1 MIAVLGKMK
10 VLLREIPDYLKDRST
25 IITQVMFVSIFA
37 LVFINI
43 YSPFNASSWFE
54 VGRIEFF
61 FYSSAFILSGMLII
75 VLSKLIFI
83 LLTGRIRFTYLLF
96 GIWHLMEIVLLAVG
110 YLIVDLSL
118 LKSGAELVE
127 RFTGL
132 LFITLL
138 VLAIPYS
145 LSWLG
150 LSLKDKRIKLA
161 GLMENTSQ
169 EFRERKMVTFRDETE
184 KLRFSIKSRDI
195 LFVESTDNYVTVHTN
210 EKGKLRKIMLRNTMK
225 RLEKE
230 LEGTMIQRCHR
241 SFMVNFE
248 NIKLVKLISTNLYIY
263 IDFPEEIRI
272 PVSRTYAEHVHE
284 FLNRVSL

>member
-1 MIAVLGKMK
+1 MK
-10 VLLREIPDYLKDRST
+10 RINLEIPEYLKDKST

-75 VLSKLIFI
+75 VVSKLIFV
-83 LLTGRIRFTYLLF
+83 LVAGRIRFTYLLF
-96 GIWHLMEIVLLAVG
+96 GIWHLMEIVLLAVV
-110 YLIVDLSL
+110 YLVGDLYL

-127 RFTGL
+127 RFMDL

-145 LSWLG
+145 LSWLW
-150 LSLKDKRIKLA
+150 LSLKDKRTKLEN
-161 GLMENTSQ
+161 LTKNTSL
-169 EFRERKMVTFRDETE
+169 EFREHQMITFRDETE
-184 KLRFSIKSRDI
+184 KLRFSVQSRDI
-195 LFVESTDNYVTVHTN
+195 LYVESTDNYVTVHTN
-210 EKGKLRKIMLRNTMK
+210 EKGKIKKIMLRNTMK

-230 LEGTMIQRCHR
+230 LEGTLIQRCHR
-241 SFMVNFE
+241 SYMVNFQ

-263 IDFPEEIRI
+263 LDFTEEIRI

>member
-1 MIAVLGKMK
+1 MSVLFG
-10 VLLREIPDYLKDRST
+10 EIPDYIKDKST
-25 IITQVMFVSIFA
+25 MITQVIFVSIFA

-75 VLSKLIFI
+75 VVSKLIFVI
-83 LLTGRIRFTYLLF
+83 LARRIKVTYLGF
-96 GIWHLMEIVLLAVG
+96 GLWNLMEIVLLAVG
-110 YLIVDLSL
+110 YLVVDLVL
-118 LKSGAELVE
+118 LKSGAELIE

-138 VLAIPYS
+138 TLAIPYS
-145 LSWLG
+145 LSWLW
-150 LSLKDKRIKLA
+150 LSLKDKRTKLEN
-161 GLMENTSQ
+161 LTVNTSL
-169 EFRERKMVTFRDETE
+169 EFKEKQMISFRDEAE
-184 KLRFSIKSRDI
+184 KLRFSIKSGDI
-195 LFVESTDNYVTVHTN
+195 LFVESTDNYVTVHTI
-210 EKGKLRKIMLRNTMK
+210 EKGKIKKIMLRNTMK

-230 LEGTMIQRCHR
+230 LEGTLIQRCHR
-241 SFMVNFE
+241 SYMVNFE

-263 IDFPEEIRI
+263 MDFTEEIRI

>member
-1 MIAVLGKMK
+1 MGKIK
-10 VLLREIPDYLKDRST
+10 IILREIPDYVIDKST
-25 IITQVMFVSIFA
+25 ITSQVMFVSIFA

-61 FYSSAFILSGMLII
+61 FYSSAFILFGMLII
-75 VLSKLIFI
+75 VISKLLFFLIA
-83 LLTGRIRFTYLLF
+83 RRRKFTYLLF
-96 GIWHLMEIVLLAVG
+96 GIWHVMEVLLLAVT
-110 YLIVDLSL
+110 YLVVDLVMLNSE
-118 LKSGAELVE
+118 AELVE
-127 RFTGL
+127 RFTSL

-145 LSWLG
+145 LSWLWI
-150 LSLKDKRIKLA
+150 SLKDKREKLE
-161 GLMENTSQ
+161 GHTQDTST
-169 EFRERKMVTFRDETE
+169 EFRERKMITFRDETD
-184 KLRFSIKSRDI
+184 KLRFSIKSQDI
-195 LFVESTDNYVTVHTN
+195 LYVESTDNYVTVHTV
-210 EKGKLRKIMLRNTMK
+210 EKGKIKKIMLRNTMK

-230 LEGTMIQRCHR
+230 LEGTLIQRCHR
-241 SFMVNFE
+241 SYMVNFE

-263 IDFPEEIRI
+263 MDYADEIRI

>member
-1 MIAVLGKMK
+1 MKAV
-10 VLLREIPDYLKDRST
+10 LREIPEYLKDKST

-43 YSPFNASSWFE
+43 YSPFNAASWFE

-75 VLSKLIFI
+75 VISKMIFV
-83 LLTGRIRFTYLLF
+83 LLAGRIRFTYLLF
-96 GIWHLMEIVLLAVG
+96 GVWNLMEIVLLAAA
-110 YLIVDLSL
+110 YLVVDLYL

-145 LSWLG
+145 LSWLW
-150 LSLKDKRIKLA
+150 LSLKDKRAKLDN
-161 GLMENTSQ
+161 LTENTSQ
-169 EFRERKMVTFRDETE
+169 EFRERQMVTFRDETE

-195 LFVESTDNYVTVHTN
+195 LFVESTDNYVTVHTS
-210 EKGKLRKIMLRNTMK
+210 EKGKIRKIMLRNTMK

-230 LEGTMIQRCHR
+230 LEGTLIQRCHR

-263 IDFPEEIRI
+263 MDFPEEIRI

>member
-1 MIAVLGKMK
+1 MLGKLK
-10 VLLREIPDYLKDRST
+10 ILLREIPDYLKDKST
-25 IITQVMFVSIFA
+25 IITQVMFVSVFA

-61 FYSSAFILSGMLII
+61 FYSSALILSGMLVI
-75 VLSKLIFI
+75 VLIKLLFVF
-83 LLTGRIRFTYLLF
+83 LVRRIRFTYLHF
-96 GIWHLMEIVLLAVG
+96 AVWNLMEIILLAAA
-110 YLIVDLSL
+110 YLVVDLVL
-118 LKSGAELVE
+118 LKSNAELVE

-145 LSWLG
+145 ISWMW
-150 LSLKDKRIKLA
+150 LSLKDKRIKL
-161 GLMENTSQ
+161 ENLTADTSL
-169 EFRERKMVTFRDETE
+169 EFKEKKMIIFRDETE
-184 KLRFSIKSRDI
+184 KLRFSVKSEDI
-195 LFVESTDNYVTVHTN
+195 LFVESTDNYVTIHTSEN
-210 EKGKLRKIMLRNTMK
+210 GKIKKIMLRNTMK

-230 LEGTMIQRCHR
+230 LEGTLIQRCHR
-241 SFMVNFE
+241 SYMVNFE

-263 IDFPEEIRI
+263 MDFPNEIRI

-284 FLNRVSL
+284 FMNRVSL

>member
-1 MIAVLGKMK
+1 MK
-10 VLLREIPDYLKDRST
+10 RINLEIPEYLKDKST

-75 VLSKLIFI
+75 VVSKLIFV
-83 LLTGRIRFTYLLF
+83 LVAGRIRFTYLLF
-96 GIWHLMEIVLLAVG
+96 GIWHLMEIVLLAVV
-110 YLIVDLSL
+110 YLVGDLYL

-127 RFTGL
+127 RFTDL

-145 LSWLG
+145 LSWLW
-150 LSLKDKRIKLA
+150 LSLKDKRTKLEN
-161 GLMENTSQ
+161 LTKNTSL
-169 EFRERKMVTFRDETE
+169 EFREHQMITFRDETE
-184 KLRFSIKSRDI
+184 KLRFSVQSRDI
-195 LFVESTDNYVTVHTN
+195 LYVESTDNYVTVHTN
-210 EKGKLRKIMLRNTMK
+210 EKGKIKKIMHRNTMK

-230 LEGTMIQRCHR
+230 LEGTLIQRCHR
-241 SFMVNFE
+241 SYMVNFQ

-263 IDFPEEIRI
+263 LDFTEEIRI

>member
-1 MIAVLGKMK
+1 MK
-10 VLLREIPDYLKDRST
+10 SLLKEIPDYLKDRST
-25 IITQVMFVSIFA
+25 IITQVMFVSVFA
-37 LVFINI
+37 LVFINL

-83 LLTGRIRFTYLLF
+83 LVCRRIRMTYLLF
-96 GIWHLMEIVLLAVG
+96 GLWNMAEIVLLAG
-110 YLIVDLSL
+110 AYLAGDLCL
-118 LKSGAELVE
+118 LKSGAEPLE

-145 LSWLG
+145 ISWLW
-150 LSLKDKRIKLA
+150 LSLKDKRETLEKLRKD
-161 GLMENTSQ
+161 TSE
-169 EFRERKMVTFRDETE
+169 EFREKRMITFRDETE
-184 KLRFSIKSRDI
+184 KLRFSIRSADI
-195 LFVESTDNYVTVHTN
+195 LYIESTDNYVTIHVQ
-210 EKGKLRKIMLRNTMK
+210 EKQRIRKVMLRNTMK

-230 LEGTMIQRCHR
+230 LEGTLIQRCHR
-241 SFMVNFE
+241 SYMVNFD
-248 NIKLVKLISTNLYIY
+248 NIKQVRLLGTSLFIY
-263 IDFPEEIRI
+263 MDVPQEIRI

>member
-1 MIAVLGKMK
+1 MK
-10 VLLREIPDYLKDRST
+10 KLLREIPDFMKDRST

-75 VLSKLIFI
+75 VVSKLIFV
-83 LLTGRIRFTYLLF
+83 LLAGKIRFTYLLF
-96 GIWHLMEIVLLAVG
+96 GLWNLAEIVLLALA
-110 YLIVDLSL
+110 YLVVDLYL
-118 LKSGAELVE
+118 LKSGAALVE

-145 LSWLG
+145 LSWLW
-150 LSLKDKRIKLA
+150 LSLKDKRSKLENQM
-161 GLMENTSQ
+161 LNTST
-169 EFRERKMVTFRDETE
+169 EFREKRMITFRDESD
-184 KLRFSIKSRDI
+184 KLRFSIKSTGI
-195 LFVESTDNYVTVHTN
+195 LFIESTDNYVTVHTN
-210 EKGKLRKIMLRNTMK
+210 EEGKLKKVMLRNTMK

-230 LEGTMIQRCHR
+230 LEGTLIQRCHR
-241 SFMVNFE
+241 SYMVNFE
-248 NIKLVKLISTNLYIY
+248 NIKQVKLISTNLYIY
-263 IDFPEEIRI
+263 MDFPEEIRI

>member
-1 MIAVLGKMK
+1 MNILK
-10 VLLREIPDYLKDRST
+10 REIPDYLKDKST

-75 VLSKLIFI
+75 VFMKLIFV
-83 LLTGRIRFTYLLF
+83 LLAGRIRFSFLLF
-96 GIWHLMEIVLLAVG
+96 GLWNLVEIVLLAAA
-110 YLIVDLSL
+110 YLVVDLFL

-145 LSWLG
+145 LSWLW
-150 LSLKDKRIKLA
+150 LSLKEQRSKLEN
-161 GLMENTSQ
+161 LTLNTSQ
-169 EFRERKMVTFRDETE
+169 EFRERQMITFRDETE
-184 KLRFSIKSRDI
+184 KLRFSVKSRDI

-230 LEGTMIQRCHR
+230 LEGTLIRRCHR

-248 NIKLVKLISTNLYIY
+248 NIKLVKLISTSLYIY
-263 IDFPEEIRI
+263 MDFPEEIRI

>member
-1 MIAVLGKMK
+1 MKIAF
-10 VLLREIPDYLKDRST
+10 RDIPDYLKDRST

-75 VLSKLIFI
+75 VLLA
-83 LLTGRIRFTYLLF
+83 GRVRFTYLLF
-96 GIWHLMEIVLLAVG
+96 GIWNLMEIVLLAAA
-110 YLIVDLSL
+110 YLVVDLYL
-118 LKSGAELVE
+118 LKSGADLVE
-127 RFTGL
+127 RYTDL

-145 LSWLG
+145 LSWLW
-150 LSLKDKRIKLA
+150 LSLKDKRSKLEN
-161 GLMENTSQ
+161 LTKNTSL
-169 EFRERKMVTFRDETE
+169 EFRERQMISFRDETE

-195 LFVESTDNYVTVHTN
+195 LYVESTDNYVTVHTN
-210 EKGKLRKIMLRNTMK
+210 EEGRLKKVMLRNTMK

-230 LEGTMIQRCHR
+230 LDGTLIHRCHR
-241 SFMVNFE
+241 SYMVNFE
-248 NIKLVKLISTNLYIY
+248 NIKLVKLISANLYIY
-263 IDFPEEIRI
+263 MDFREEIRI
-272 PVSRTYAEHVHE
+272 PVSKSYAEHVHE

>member
-1 MIAVLGKMK
+1 MK
-10 VLLREIPDYLKDRST
+10 ILLREIPDYLKDKST
-25 IITQVMFVSIFA
+25 IITQVMYVSIFA

-75 VLSKLIFI
+75 VLSKLIFV
-83 LLTGRIRFTYLLF
+83 LLAGRIRFTYLLF
-96 GIWHLMEIVLLAVG
+96 GIWNFMEIVLLAAA
-110 YLIVDLSL
+110 YLVVDLYL

-127 RFTGL
+127 RFTDL

-145 LSWLG
+145 LSWLW
-150 LSLKDKRIKLA
+150 LSLKDKRSKLEN
-161 GLMENTSQ
+161 LTENTSL
-169 EFRERKMVTFRDETE
+169 EFRERKMITFRDETE
-184 KLRFSIKSRDI
+184 KLRFSVKSRDI

-210 EKGKLRKIMLRNTMK
+210 EEGKLRKIMLRNTMK

-230 LEGTMIQRCHR
+230 LEGTLIQRCHR

-263 IDFPEEIRI
+263 MDFPEEIRI

>member
-1 MIAVLGKMK
+1 MK
-10 VLLREIPDYLKDRST
+10 ILLREIPDYLKDKST

-37 LVFINI
+37 LVFINL
-43 YSPFNASSWFE
+43 YSPFNASSWYE
-54 VGRIEFF
+54 VSRIEFF
-61 FYSSAFILSGMLII
+61 FYSSALILSGMLII
-75 VLSKLIFI
+75 VLSKLVFAVIS
-83 LLTGRIRFTYLLF
+83 RRMRVTYLLF
-96 GIWHLMEIVLLAVG
+96 GIWHLAEIVLLAAA
-110 YLIVDLSL
+110 YLVVDLYL
-118 LKSGAELVE
+118 LKSGAEPLE

-145 LSWLG
+145 LSWLW
-150 LSLKDKRIKLA
+150 LSLKDKRETLEQLTK
-161 GLMENTSQ
+161 NTSREYQ
-169 EFRERKMVTFRDETE
+169 ENRMITFRDESE

-195 LFVESTDNYVTVHTN
+195 LFVESTDNYVTVHMS
-210 EKGKLRKIMLRNTMK
+210 EEGRLRKIMLRNTMK

-230 LEGTMIQRCHR
+230 LEGTLIQRCHR

-263 IDFPEEIRI
+263 MDFPGEIRI

>member
-1 MIAVLGKMK
+1 MK
-10 VLLREIPDYLKDRST
+10 RKLFREIPDYLKDKST
-25 IITQVMFVSIFA
+25 IMTQVMFVSIFA

-75 VLSKLIFI
+75 VISKLLFVFVA
-83 LLTGRIRFTYLLF
+83 GRMRLNYLLF
-96 GIWHLMEIVLLAVG
+96 GIWNLAEIVLLAVA
-110 YLIVDLSL
+110 YLVVDLYL

-145 LSWLG
+145 LSWLW
-150 LSLKDKRIKLA
+150 LSLKDKRSKLEN
-161 GLMENTSQ
+161 LTLNTSM
-169 EFRERKMVTFRDETE
+169 EFRERQMISFRDETE
-184 KLRFSIKSRDI
+184 KLRFSIKSTDI
-195 LFVESTDNYVTVHTN
+195 LFIESTDNYVTVHTK
-210 EKGKLRKIMLRNTMK
+210 EEGKIKKVMLRNTMK

-230 LEGTMIQRCHR
+230 LEGTLIQRCHR
-241 SFMVNFE
+241 SYMVNFE
-248 NIKLVKLISTNLYIY
+248 NIKLVKLISANLYIY
-263 IDFPEEIRI
+263 LDFPEEIRI

-284 FLNRVSL
+284 FLNRVSF

>member
-1 MIAVLGKMK
+1 MK
-10 VLLREIPDYLKDRST
+10 TMYREIPDYLKDKST
-25 IITQVMFVSIFA
+25 IISQLMFVSIFA

-75 VLSKLIFI
+75 VVSKLIFVLI
-83 LLTGRIRFTYLLF
+83 AGRVRISFLIF
-96 GIWHLMEIVLLAVG
+96 GIWNFMEIVLLAAA
-110 YLIVDLSL
+110 YLVVDLYL
-118 LKSGAELVE
+118 LKSGAELIE

-145 LSWLG
+145 LSWLW
-150 LSLKDKRIKLA
+150 LSLKDKRSKPEKLT
-161 GLMENTSQ
+161 MNTSL
-169 EFRERKMVTFRDETE
+169 EFRERQMISFRDETE

-195 LFVESTDNYVTVHTN
+195 LFVESTDNYVTVHTHQD
-210 EKGKLRKIMLRNTMK
+210 GKLKKVMLRNTMK

-230 LEGTMIQRCHR
+230 LEGTLIQRCHR
-241 SFMVNFE
+241 SYMVNFE
-248 NIKLVKLISTNLYIY
+248 NITQVKLISTNLYIY
-263 IDFPEEIRI
+263 LDFVEEIRI

-284 FLNRVSL
+284 FLNRVSI